1 MLVSIRCDKT
11 KLRETPK
18 AIKLVLTY
26 IKIILHIILMETKKC
41 SVCKENRTIDLFG
54 KLKDGL
60 RYDCKLCRKEYR

>member
-26 IKIILHIILMETKKC
+26 IKIILHIILMETKKML
-41 SVCKENRTIDLFG
+41 SL
-54 KLKDGL
+54 
-60 RYDCKLCRKEYR
+60 